1 MPVAF
6 GSWKT
11 LVNPNVTC
19 AIIVPS
25 YNETL
30 ALPEMLL
37 KLEVGLTAADAVI
50 IMDDSP
56 ERIAAEVNFACSQV
70 FKESSASYFFINH
83 QGKSGRGSAVRR
95 GMDQARAMFPSLKF
109 VIECD
114 ADGSHR
120 PIDILRVKH
129 SEIEADL
136 LVGSRYLPD
145 SKIQGWPISRKLFSR
160 ALNFIIPRLLH
171 VELGDIT
178 NGLRRYSIDAVN
190 EIIGQNQANRGFIY
204 LSEQALVVK
213 KRGLSIK
220 ELPIVF
226 MDRTQG
232 SSTVT
237 WHEVVASIRGVIG
250 LVTLKAKD

>member
-1 MPVAF
+1 MN
-6 GSWKT
+6 T
-11 LVNPNVTC
+11 NVTC
-19 AIIVPS
+19 AIVIPS

-37 KLEVGLTAADAVI
+37 ELEAGLTAADAVI

-56 ERIAAEVNFACSQV
+56 EPVATEVNIACGQV
-70 FKESSASYFFINH
+70 FIKSSASYFFINH
-83 QGKSGRGSAVRR
+83 QGKSGRGSAIRR
-95 GMDQARAMFPSLKF
+95 GIGKAQTLFPNLKF

-129 SEIEADL
+129 SEVEADL

-160 ALNFIIPRLLH
+160 VLNFIIPRLLH
-171 VELGDIT
+171 VELRDIT

-190 EIIGQNQANRGFIY
+190 EIIGQNQMNQGFIY
-204 LSEQALVVK
+204 LSEQALILK
-213 KRGLSIK
+213 KRGLVIK

-226 MDRTQG
+226 IDRTQG
-232 SSTVT
+232 NSTVT
-237 WHEVVASIRGVIG
+237 WREVVASMRGVIG
-250 LVTLKAKD
+250 LVSLKAKV

>member
-1 MPVAF
+1 MN
-6 GSWKT
+6 
-11 LVNPNVTC
+11 LNVTC

-37 KLEVGLTAADAVI
+37 ELEVGLTAADAVI

-56 ERIAAEVNFACSQV
+56 EPISTEINLACSQV
-70 FKESSASYFFINH
+70 FIESSVRYFFINH
-83 QGKSGRGSAVRR
+83 QGKSGRGFAVRR
-95 GMDQARAMFPSLKF
+95 GMDQARAMFPNLKF

-120 PIDILRVKH
+120 PIDILKVKH
-129 SEIEADL
+129 SELEADL

-160 ALNFIIPRLLH
+160 VLNFVIPKLLH
-171 VELGDIT
+171 VGIGDIT
-178 NGLRRYSIDAVN
+178 NGLRRYSTSAVS
-190 EIIGQNQANRGFIY
+190 EIIGQNQENRGFIY
-204 LSEQALVVK
+204 LSEQALIVK
-213 KRGLSIK
+213 KGGLSIK
-220 ELPIVF
+220 ELPIIF
-226 MDRTQG
+226 IDRTQG

-237 WHEVVASIRGVIG
+237 WREVVASMRGIIG
-250 LVTLKAKD
+250 LVALRAKD

>member
-6 GSWKT
+6 RSWKT
-11 LVNPNVTC
+11 LVNPDVTC
-19 AIIVPS
+19 AIVIPS

-30 ALPEMLL
+30 ALPEMLIE
-37 KLEVGLTAADAVI
+37 LEVGLTAADAVI

-56 ERIAAEVNFACSQV
+56 GPIATEINIACGQV
-70 FKESSASYFFINH
+70 FTKSSANYFFINH
-83 QGKSGRGSAVRR
+83 EGKSGRGSAVRR
-95 GMDQARAMFPSLKF
+95 GMDQARAIFPSLRF

-136 LVGSRYLPD
+136 LVGSRYLTD
-145 SKIQGWPISRKLFSR
+145 SKIQGWPISRKIFSR
-160 ALNFIIPRLLH
+160 ALNFIIPRLLQI
-171 VELGDIT
+171 ELRDIT

-204 LSEQALVVK
+204 LSEQALIVK
-213 KRGLSIK
+213 KRGLVIK
-220 ELPIVF
+220 ELPIIF
-226 MDRTQG
+226 IDRTQG

-237 WHEVVASIRGVIG
+237 WREVVASMRGVIG
-250 LVTLKAKD
+250 LVSLKAKD